1 MTTTATTATEAA
13 SLGAFST
20 PPDLTGPHDQGIS
33 ASNTTALTDSFM
45 NTSNEAADLGMRSGN
60 ASARAAVE
68 SETRSFLN
76 QSSTF
81 RQASVASSSPFFQG
95 TNTENATL
103 VQNYGLPSS
112 MSEVPAQDQSV
123 QSVKDTPGGTSR
135 NSSIET
141 GARSHDGV
149 TVSVSSAPKTSRRH
163 PIFSGPPNT
172 EASPPAPPA
181 PYNGSTRSY
190 TTLTT
195 ERPAGYSTTT
205 AGYNRTASYSKDS
218 VPSSSSNT
226 TAHTTTEESA
236 SGSTY
241 SSVFPVKSRPH
252 STTAQI
258 DEYYYDEVSSG
269 NETEAFRN
277 DVPNPYDEVLP
288 EIVPYEADITEKSEV
303 LTNEY
308 GNKFVAYTRKAPL
321 QPGLGKKYSV
331 PKRPQTSFDPLNTP
345 SLLPDSTSL
354 YADEDYAE
362 VAPRF
367 SAGNSGR
374 NGRSDE
380 YSASNGKSRGGKRVV
395 PNPAMRKNTSSLFSQ
410 TAVLLEYQS
419 TYDQQGS
426 R

>member
-1 MTTTATTATEAA
+1 MRSPYNLDPLPGKDEDLTPPVSDEDKRRTRLLCFFVAPLVWTALAIAASYLYYNAAILPAPHSHVHTRPPVRAPLPNGNSGKTPPPDTRREDIQPYLEGIGGTAAAMTTTATTATEAA

-20 PPDLTGPHDQGIS
+20 PPDLTGPHDQ
-33 ASNTTALTDSFM
+33 
-45 NTSNEAADLGMRSGN
+45 
-60 ASARAAVE
+60 
-68 SETRSFLN
+68 
-76 QSSTF
+76 
-81 RQASVASSSPFFQG
+81 
-95 TNTENATL
+95 
-103 VQNYGLPSS
+103 
-112 MSEVPAQDQSV
+112 
-123 QSVKDTPGGTSR
+123 
-135 NSSIET
+135 
-141 GARSHDGV
+141 
-149 TVSVSSAPKTSRRH
+149 
-163 PIFSGPPNT
+163 

-205 AGYNRTASYSKDS
+205 AGYNRTASYSKES
-218 VPSSSSNT
+218 VPSSSSNS

-395 PNPAMRKNTSSLFSQ
+395 PNPAMRRNTSSLFSQ